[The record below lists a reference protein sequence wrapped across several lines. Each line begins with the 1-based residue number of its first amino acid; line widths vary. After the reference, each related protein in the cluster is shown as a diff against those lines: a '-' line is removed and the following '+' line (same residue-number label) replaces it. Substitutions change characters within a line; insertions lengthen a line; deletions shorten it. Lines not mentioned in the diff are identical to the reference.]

1 MKRKVRAAAPEPC
14 LRDGSDATRNSEE
27 LFKASVGDH
36 MASDG
41 TPGKIPVASLVQGS
55 QAAKSTSLISGSGTA
70 WPPNGKIA
78 APPAA
83 SAPASAVSAGA
94 AAVPTVTK
102 AVVPQTT
109 DPRSLVQNLN
119 KFLND
124 SGRPDQFRLDP
135 ASGGKLIQQINPAT
149 GAVIGEFSATEFPA
163 LARSVGV
170 AGLLVDSLA

>member
-1 MKRKVRAAAPEPC
+1 MFL
-14 LRDGSDATRNSEE
+14 LRMLLSWRLA
-27 LFKASVGDH
+27 
-36 MASDG
+36 G
-41 TPGKIPVASLVQGS
+41 TPM
-55 QAAKSTSLISGSGTA
+55 
-70 WPPNGKIA
+70 
-78 APPAA
+78 PAA